1 MIKKTINEKIKK
13 DLGLLKKVWKQERL
27 RGDFWFWKLFWES
40 WELFSARHE
49 HSISV
54 PDSTSLNH
62 SLQTSDIGTTLQPLR
77 YVPPRCRHLPQTGN
91 LQKTF
96 LLIKCLELGVVMGM
110 SMAFCSVTNIS
121 H

>member
-1 MIKKTINEKIKK
+1 MRTSDKKTFTINE
-13 DLGLLKKVWKQERL
+13 DLGLLKKVRKQERL

-62 SLQTSDIGTTLQPLR
+62 CLQTSYIGTTLQPLG
-77 YVPPRCRHLPQTGN
+77 YGPPRAGGSARVAKVLAFASFG
-91 LQKTF
+91 LQ
-96 LLIKCLELGVVMGM
+96 ILESDM
-110 SMAFCSVTNIS
+110 SCNVFTS
-121 H
+121 